1 MSGSTSGGS
10 NLISM
15 KRRSVPHSAYR
26 RPSHKAGKNAGAIQF
41 RVENNGKY
49 QALYG
54 RCRSVPYK
62 IPQLNQSHTGQE
74 LALLLSC
81 PPFLPPDYS
90 PKTRWSSLAQNAFP
104 QNPGQFCRE
113 NGCPDGRCQIDKS
126 APITQ
131 PSDLS
136 LRRGSMTLRHC
147 FSEDIFIG
155 TDAATP
161 RIPSS
166 VGESSFRDWPQPLN
180 CSQSWPRQM
189 PRPCNTSPKHPS
201 I

>member
-1 MSGSTSGGS
+1 M
-10 NLISM
+10 
-15 KRRSVPHSAYR
+15 
-26 RPSHKAGKNAGAIQF
+26 
-41 RVENNGKY
+41 
-49 QALYG
+49 
-54 RCRSVPYK
+54 PYK

-90 PKTRWSSLAQNAFP
+90 PKTRWSSLAQNAFL

-136 LRRGSMTLRHC
+136 LRRDSMTLRHC

-161 RIPSS
+161 RISSS

-180 CSQSWPRQM
+180 CSQSWPRPM

-201 I
+201 TSPARPVGPACRDRLCGDRPLAPRRAPCAPAPLPPRHRESLRLRPNR